1 MRGQRSRGWGSKA
14 VVVAETVIEGVDD
27 VIVAAA
33 AVAEAVDVV
42 AAVDGGPQG

>member
-14 VVVAETVIEGVDD
+14 VVVAETVIVGVDD

-42 AAVDGGPQG
+42 AAVDDGPQG